1 MVKKKKQMQ
10 NTTGI
15 QEIAEQLM
23 EGTELFLVELKL
35 SKENVI
41 QVFIDSPN
49 GVDIDTCG
57 KFSRALEERLNR
69 DEEDF
74 ELTVSSA
81 GIGYP
86 FKVPGQYLKNIGKRV
101 TVQTTDRTV
110 QEGILLSWSETGIVL
125 ECEEK
130 RTIAGKKKKEMV
142 KVTITL
148 SPEEVK
154 EIKDVVSFK

>member
-1 MVKKKKQMQ
+1 MQ
-10 NTTGI
+10 NITGI
-15 QEIAEQLM
+15 RKIVEQLT

-41 QVFIDSPN
+41 QVFIDSPT

-57 KFSRALEERLNR
+57 TFSRALEERLNR

-86 FKVPGQYLKNIGKRV
+86 FKVPGQYLKNRGKRV
-101 TVQTTDRTV
+101 SVQTTDGTV
-110 QEGILLSWSETGIVL
+110 REGILLSWSETGIVL

-130 RTIAGKKKKEMV
+130 RAAEGKKKKETV
-142 KVTITL
+142 KVTVAL

-154 EIKDVVSFK
+154 EIRDVVSFK